1 MAARKRPAI
10 VPQAVG
16 RVYLLKARDRPL
28 VVFASLAGAAAEAAR
43 ITNELRRDMLR
54 DNMFGVEESDIPLAS
69 PGSFMQVLAVLDEKF
84 GYGNA
89 HIAITEIGVR
99 E

>member
-1 MAARKRPAI
+1 VVARKRPVI
-10 VPQAVG
+10 IPQAIA
-16 RVYLLKARDRPL
+16 RVYLVKARDRP
-28 VVFASLAGAAAEAAR
+28 VTAFASLAGAAAEAAR

-54 DNMFGVEESDIPLAS
+54 DNMFEVDETDIPLAA
-69 PGSFMQVLAVLDEKF
+69 PRSFMQVLAVLDEKF

>member
-1 MAARKRPAI
+1 MVARKRPVI
-10 VPQAVG
+10 IPQAVS
-16 RVYLLKARDRPL
+16 RVYLVKARDRP
-28 VVFASLAGAAAEAAR
+28 VTAFASLAGAAAEAAR

-54 DNMFGVEESDIPLAS
+54 DNMFDVEESDIPLAS
-69 PGSFMQVLAVLDEKF
+69 PASFMRVLGVLDEKF
-84 GYGNA
+84 GYGNT